1 MIFFDI
7 CMGFVVF
14 FGTIKCIRLL
24 RYNSRI
30 YLFISTLQVS
40 PKELFSFMFILFIIF
55 IDTYS
60 NEFNVINEI

>member
-24 RYNSRI
+24 RYNFRI